1 MEDPTVQFRLDM
13 FSLLQ
18 RGSELFQ
25 FFSKVHFTPFLSSG
39 ARNLEKEQTDRKGID
54 RQGYAENR
62 RTANGNSEDE
72 SIEKIN

>member
-1 MEDPTVQFRLDM
+1 V
-13 FSLLQ
+13 
-18 RGSELFQ
+18 
-25 FFSKVHFTPFLSSG
+25 
-39 ARNLEKEQTDRKGID
+39 RNLEKEQTDRKGID